1 MINGGAD
8 VENSSTSPN
17 NDIQDALCDAC
28 LKQINAQGKNRTGI
42 RTGIYLSEV
51 SRKIMLL

>member
-1 MINGGAD
+1 MIDNAANVGND
-8 VENSSTSPN
+8 DTSAN

-42 RTGIYLSEV
+42 YLSEV
-51 SRKIMLL
+51 SRKVMLL